1 MADTAANYNYRFY
14 ASIGMYLAT
23 DGLRVIVHN
32 GREWNLLDVG
42 SLSSFLALAAAAGF

>member
-1 MADTAANYNYRFY
+1 MANYSYRYY
-14 ASIGMYLAT
+14 ASVGLYLAT